1 MAADRP
7 EGGGMT
13 WHFYRA
19 RWQGADYVASP
30 EPHAL
35 ELWVRLRLTEPADG
49 FEEVE
54 PGCHVRTVPVTEV
67 ESLQFVTTECTW
79 RGESFQVHDER
90 DALLLLEYLGG
101 SAPAALALGLE
112 RVERGVYRAWVPR
125 AEVADLREQVV
136 PINPTHS
143 HF

>member
-1 MAADRP
+1 
-7 EGGGMT
+7 MT

-19 RWQGADYVASP
+19 HWQGADYVASP

-35 ELWVRLRLTEPADG
+35 ELWVRLRTTGPADG

-54 PGCHVRTVPVTEV
+54 PGCHVRTVPVTECA
-67 ESLQFVTTECTW
+67 SLQFVTTECIW
-79 RGESFQVHDER
+79 RDERFQVHDER
-90 DALLLLEYLGG
+90 DGLLLLEYLGG

-125 AEVADLREQVV
+125 AEIAELREEVV
-136 PINPTHS
+136 AISPPND
-143 HF
+143 HFS

>member
-1 MAADRP
+1 
-7 EGGGMT
+7 MT

-19 RWQGADYVASP
+19 HWQGSGYAASP

-35 ELWVRLRLTEPADG
+35 ELWVRLRTTDPADG

-54 PGCHVRTVPVTEV
+54 PGCHVRTVPVAECA
-67 ESLQFVTTECTW
+67 SLEFVTTECTW
-79 RGESFQVHDER
+79 RDERFQVHDER
-90 DALLLLEYLGG
+90 DGLLLLEYLGG

-125 AEVADLREQVV
+125 AEIAELREEVV
-136 PINPTHS
+136 VISPLS
-143 HF
+143 DHF